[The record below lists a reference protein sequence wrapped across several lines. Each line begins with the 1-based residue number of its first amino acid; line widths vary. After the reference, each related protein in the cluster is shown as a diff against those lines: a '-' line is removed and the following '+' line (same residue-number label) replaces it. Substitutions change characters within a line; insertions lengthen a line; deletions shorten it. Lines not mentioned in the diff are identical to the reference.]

1 MFNYNNNNNDNHSPN
16 CIHEYVQYSGWIKFC
31 SNCRKVTLYISGY
44 KCKNCH
50 CIICDEC
57 YRTNA
62 KIEMMK
68 ALSQFKNGTYLKL
81 RWQERGGW
89 IGGTIDTI
97 YETCNDSEEA
107 DYNDE
112 YYACAFRVIDI
123 FDNSRDIQFHKN
135 ELVEISKYNSPDLIT
150 RENGDIVYNRVS
162 DSI

>member
-1 MFNYNNNNNDNHSPN
+1 MANDGRN
-16 CIHEYVQYSGWIKFC
+16 EYIGPFIMVK
-31 SNCRKVTLYISGY
+31 KEHTLFRQDRRRV
-44 KCKNCH
+44 NVM
-50 CIICDEC
+50 D
-57 YRTNA
+57 
-62 KIEMMK
+62 EMMK